1 MVHLWMATSENG
13 MNLFK
18 VNNKKNRMQLLY
30 IFLDLIVTFNKSK
43 MLKIITAYWPIL
55 AECSISIPPDNVRK
69 TKVF

>member
-13 MNLFK
+13 LNLFK

-55 AECSISIPPDNVRK
+55 A
-69 TKVF
+69 